1 MATKKQDKSKKY
13 FEAKKQQKKS
23 SSAKR
28 STSAKSNS
36 KRSKKQNDKKLLAVI
51 LSVIAVLTVI
61 IGILFSHLVGGSVF
75 KDKLPNGSLAEN
87 EEWTDIEIM
96 TPEDMKDGRTQKEN
110 VYTFVCCG
118 IDIDEYRAD
127 TILLVTL
134 DMNTKT
140 ANVMH
145 VLRDTYILSNNKDY
159 KINSFYA
166 RKKSDGIRQI
176 IYNKL
181 GIYPNYY
188 ITLNFEAF
196 RNIVDIIGGV
206 EVDVPFDMKYSD
218 PTQDLYIDLK
228 AGKQLLD
235 GDKAEQFVRYRKGS
249 GGDGSDESRQKRQEE
264 FMLAFMEKASHTP
277 SGKIVSVITE
287 IIKHMKTNLSV
298 AELTQFAHDGIE
310 LGIENVNFYT
320 LPGDYEYVNDYWYYV
335 GHERKTIEMLNEYF
349 NPYEEKITSKW
360 VNFDIPVEKED
371 PDDSDSDSEESGS
384 EESDFRPDSENGS
397 DGSETDEKS
406 SSSQQ
411 QEDSS
416 EPSSSSADE

>member
-1 MATKKQDKSKKY
+1 MATKSGNKSKQY
-13 FEAKKQQKKS
+13 LQAKKQQKKGS
-23 SSAKR
+23 TVKRSSAKR
-28 STSAKSNS
+28 G
-36 KRSKKQNDKKLLAVI
+36 SKKQREKRILAGV
-51 LSVIAVLTVI
+51 LSVIALLTVI
-61 IGILFSHLVGGSVF
+61 IGILFAHLIGGSVF
-75 KDKLPNGSLAEN
+75 KEKLPNGSLAEN

-145 VLRDTYILSNNKDY
+145 ILRDTYVSANNKDY

-264 FMLAFMEKASHTP
+264 FMLAFMKKASTTS
-277 SGKIVSVITE
+277 SGKIVSVVSE
-287 IIKHMKTNLSV
+287 IIEHMFTNLSV

-310 LGIENVNFYT
+310 LGVENVNFYT
-320 LPGDYEYVNDYWYYV
+320 LPGEYEYVNDYWYYV

-349 NPYEEKITSKW
+349 NPYEEKLTSKW
-360 VNFDIPVEKED
+360 VNFDEPVEKED

-397 DGSETDEKS
+397 DGSEADEKS

>member
-1 MATKKQDKSKKY
+1 MATAKSSKSKKY
-13 FEAKKQQKKS
+13 ISAKKAQKKKAS
-23 SSAKR
+23 GKR
-28 STSAKSNS
+28 STRGRSAK
-36 KRSKKQNDKKLLAVI
+36 KRSDKRMLIVMLAI
-51 LSVIAVLTVI
+51 IIALTVAV
-61 IGILFSHLVGGSVF
+61 GVFFSHLVGDSIF
-75 KDKLPNGSLAEN
+75 KDNHDGESVPET
-87 EEWTDIEIM
+87 EEWTDIEIA
-96 TPEDMKDGRTQKEN
+96 TPEQVKDGRKQKDN
-110 VYTFVCCG
+110 VFTFVCCG

-145 VLRDTYILSNNKDY
+145 ILRDTYVMQKNKDY

-206 EVDVPFDMKYSD
+206 EIDVPFDMEYSD
-218 PTQDLYIDLK
+218 PSQGLYIDLK
-228 AGKQLLD
+228 KGKQLLD

-264 FMLAFMEKASHTP
+264 FMKAFMAKASKTS
-277 SGKIVSVITE
+277 SGELVSVVTE
-287 IIKHMKTNLSV
+287 IIEHMKTNLSV
-298 AELTQFAHDGIE
+298 SELTQFAHDGIDV
-310 LGIENVNFYT
+310 GVENVNFYT

-335 GHERKTIEMLNEYF
+335 GNEKKTLDMLNEYF
-349 NPYEEKITSKW
+349 NPYEEKLTSKW
-360 VNFDIPVEKED
+360 VKFDEPIEREES
-371 PDDSDSDSEESGS
+371 DDSDSDSDSDGNSYSDSDGNSRPNSEDNASDEE
-384 EESDFRPDSENGS
+384 RPDSEAN
-397 DGSETDEKS
+397 
-406 SSSQQ
+406 
-411 QEDSS
+411 SS
-416 EPSSSSADE
+416 EDNE